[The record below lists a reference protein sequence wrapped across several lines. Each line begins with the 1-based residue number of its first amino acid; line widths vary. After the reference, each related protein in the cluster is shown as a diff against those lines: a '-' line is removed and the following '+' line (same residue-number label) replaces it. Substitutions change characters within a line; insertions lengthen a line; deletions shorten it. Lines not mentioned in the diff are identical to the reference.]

1 MRGPGEQQR
10 EGVIVAAQR
19 SVGSGL
25 RRPPGPAATHAQLA
39 ALSFAV
45 MKLRYKVVEYN
56 AYCRMIDRSVCTGAA
71 RSVFICVRTS
81 TQALVGRR
89 DSHQAVHLRRA
100 ADVVIRNAPLLNVNR
115 YLCPA
120 RLTLCEP
127 LAFPACRPR
136 SGSADATSGSG
147 RLQRSR

>member
-1 MRGPGEQQR
+1 
-10 EGVIVAAQR
+10 
-19 SVGSGL
+19 
-25 RRPPGPAATHAQLA
+25 
-39 ALSFAV
+39 
-45 MKLRYKVVEYN
+45 MKLRYKVVN
-56 AYCRMIDRSVCTGAA
+56 IQRLVCRMIDRSVCTGAA

>member
-1 MRGPGEQQR
+1 MRPH
-10 EGVIVAAQR
+10 I
-19 SVGSGL
+19 
-25 RRPPGPAATHAQLA
+25 
-39 ALSFAV
+39 
-45 MKLRYKVVEYN
+45 
-56 AYCRMIDRSVCTGAA
+56 
-71 RSVFICVRTS
+71 S

-89 DSHQAVHLRRA
+89 DSHQALHDLRRA